1 MICGKIG
8 PVVVTCL
15 ISCCWILTGLS
26 TTAAWL
32 KFRGILWART
42 QPVRMVAWLHLTGD
56 NPLLIRSNKRV
67 LKTLLLY
74 PVFLYKF
81 CTILYHPIPT
91 HYFYSIPR
99 GPVGLGWAGPGL
111 LRQLAVA
118 CRRPRPMINHTRY
131 HQNWVAETIPK
142 W

>member
-15 ISCCWILTGLS
+15 INCCWILTGLS

-67 LKTLLLY
+67 LKILLLY
-74 PVFLYKF
+74 SVFLYKSVPSY
-81 CTILYHPIPT
+81 TILYPRIT
-91 HYFYSIPR
+91 SIAFR
-99 GPVGLGWAGPGL
+99 VGRLGLGGLVLVCSGNWLWLAGDFG
-111 LRQLAVA
+111 Q
-118 CRRPRPMINHTRY
+118 
-131 HQNWVAETIPK
+131 
-142 W
+142 